1 MVYGVENEAVD
12 TAGLAMDLAY
22 GLARQKLGQRV
33 AAEGYY
39 DLGLNKRYL
48 TVKVFATG
56 RDLSGERV
64 PVVWRATFHHV
75 GDMNLVTA

>member
-1 MVYGVENEAVD
+1 MVYGVENEAAD
-12 TAGLAMDLAY
+12 TAGFAMGIAY
-22 GLARQKLGQRV
+22 GLTRQKLGQRV
-33 AAEGYY
+33 AAKGYY

-64 PVVWRATFHHV
+64 PVVWRAAFHHV
-75 GDMNLVTA
+75 GDINLATT